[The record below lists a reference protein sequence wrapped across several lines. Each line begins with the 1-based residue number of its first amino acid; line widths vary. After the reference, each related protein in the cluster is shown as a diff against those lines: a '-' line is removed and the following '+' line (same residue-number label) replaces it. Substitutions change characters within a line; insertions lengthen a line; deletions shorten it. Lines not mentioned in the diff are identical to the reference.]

1 MREADKGGL
10 QDILAQFPGKCI
22 LIIGD
27 VMLDEYLWG
36 EMHRISPE
44 APVPLVEFRERT
56 YYPGGAANAAVNI
69 TSLGGQAILGGVVGK
84 DEQAKILQEGLS
96 RCWVEKYEL
105 FSDFSRPT
113 TTKTRIIAHNQQIV
127 RIDRE
132 ERRPLSPEIEDKL
145 SKWIKDRIREVDAC
159 LLSDYAKGVLTS
171 RIIEEATQF
180 AQQAHKPLVV
190 DPKGLDYSR
199 YSGATVVTPN
209 LQEAKLVL
217 GHILNPPQDVPKIG
231 QQLLALLEGSAI
243 LITQGPEGMSLF
255 QPGQEAEHIP
265 ALPLHVYDVTG
276 AGDTVVA
283 ALTLALAAGATLEQG
298 ARLANIAAG
307 IVVSK
312 VGTAT
317 ASLEELRAHAN
328 RWL

>member
-1 MREADKGGL
+1 MKNKQL
-10 QDILAQFPGKCI
+10 QDILAQFPGKRV
-22 LIIGD
+22 LIVGD

-44 APVPLVEFRERT
+44 APVPVVEFRECIYR
-56 YYPGGAANAAVNI
+56 PGGAANTAVNI
-69 TSLGGQAILGGVVGK
+69 TSLGGQAILGGVVGE
-84 DEQAKILQEGLS
+84 DEQAKILWERLS
-96 RCWVEKYEL
+96 RCGVKMYEL
-105 FSDFSRPT
+105 FPDFSRPT
-113 TTKTRIIAHNQQIV
+113 TTKTRLIAHSQQVV

-132 ERRPLSPEIEDKL
+132 ERHSLSPEMEDKL
-145 SKWIKDRIREVDAC
+145 LKWIKDRIKKADAC

-171 RIIEEATQF
+171 RIIEETIQF

-190 DPKGLDYSR
+190 DPKGLDYSK

-217 GHILNPPQDVPKIG
+217 AHIPNPPQGVWEIG

-243 LITQGPEGMSLF
+243 LITRGSEGMSLF
-255 QPGQEAEHIP
+255 KPGQEEVHIP
-265 ALPLHVYDVTG
+265 AVPLHVYDVTG
-276 AGDTVVA
+276 AGDTVA
-283 ALTLALAAGATLEQG
+283 ATLTLALAAGATLEWG
-298 ARLANIAAG
+298 ARLANVAAS
-307 IVVSK
+307 IVISK

-317 ASLEELRAHAN
+317 VSLEELRADAN